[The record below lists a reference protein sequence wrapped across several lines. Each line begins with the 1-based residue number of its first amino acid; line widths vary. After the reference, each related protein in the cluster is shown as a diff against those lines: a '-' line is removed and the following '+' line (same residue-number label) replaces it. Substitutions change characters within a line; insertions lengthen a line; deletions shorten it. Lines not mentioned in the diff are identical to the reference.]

1 MTPNLD
7 VFPSLGLS
15 LTSGRLH
22 TRQLTFLHWPRPLMS
37 QGHHAPRPHSHGQ
50 RCGNYPPSPITLCH
64 LLKHE
69 YSSTIKNNH
78 FLKFFFLGGGGAG
91 NMAHKP
97 VQFLLSDL
105 LEISDMH
112 LYNFMISF
120 RRKTKTWRRRKKSMC
135 EMLLVFVM
143 SNELHWAEIGI
154 SQEIKWH
161 PGITHRSNSL
171 FVLSDNI
178 PLFNKLC
185 FYVQGFVMLGLDAI
199 SFLSHWMHSLC
210 TGNLLPK
217 FKILFWNI
225 FWLSRETVSSNWI
238 QLPDTHTVLH
248 FSFNFFWFLWMI
260 VWS

>member
-1 MTPNLD
+1 
-7 VFPSLGLS
+7 
-15 LTSGRLH
+15 
-22 TRQLTFLHWPRPLMS
+22 
-37 QGHHAPRPHSHGQ
+37 
-50 RCGNYPPSPITLCH
+50 
-64 LLKHE
+64 
-69 YSSTIKNNH
+69 
-78 FLKFFFLGGGGAG
+78 
-91 NMAHKP
+91 MAHKP

-185 FYVQGFVMLGLDAI
+185 FYVQGFVMLGLGAI

-238 QLPDTHTVLH
+238 HLPDTHTVLH

>member
-1 MTPNLD
+1 
-7 VFPSLGLS
+7 
-15 LTSGRLH
+15 
-22 TRQLTFLHWPRPLMS
+22 
-37 QGHHAPRPHSHGQ
+37 
-50 RCGNYPPSPITLCH
+50 
-64 LLKHE
+64 
-69 YSSTIKNNH
+69 
-78 FLKFFFLGGGGAG
+78 
-91 NMAHKP
+91 MAHKP